1 MKKILLAIVMLVVVL
16 GAAAMAA
23 QPPPSSTAAQEGF
36 VPVSSIPQTEQ
47 LPAAP
52 LLIASYAFVW
62 VALIVY
68 VWLLWR
74 RLTRVERELADLNR
88 RLQQR

>member
-1 MKKILLAIVMLVVVL
+1 MKKRVLPIVMLVIVL
-16 GAAAMAA
+16 GAVAMAV
-23 QPPPSSTAAQEGF
+23 QPPLSSTAAQEGF

-52 LLIASYAFVW
+52 LLIAAYAFVW